1 MRCTNLSLYS
11 RRLPIRFDVYTQFFQ
26 LREMPFAITPDP
38 AYLYMSPRHQEALGH
53 LLYGTGQHGG
63 FVQLTGEVGTGKTT
77 IVRTLL
83 EQRLPD
89 VDVAMVH
96 NPRQSELEFVQSI
109 CDELQARYTAPIT
122 LKTLVDALN
131 AYLLKSHAEGRRT
144 VLIIDEAQ
152 NLRPEVLEQV
162 RLLTNLETSKE
173 KLLRIMLI
181 GQPELS
187 ELLARPDLRQLAQ
200 RITARFH
207 LTPLGAQ
214 ETAEYIN
221 HRLRVAG
228 AQQEIFTRAACEQ
241 VHRYSRGIPRL
252 INIICDRAL
261 LGAYSQGARKLTP
274 PMIRQAAK
282 EAIGELPTTFDP
294 RAPKRWA
301 SIEAICGVALVLCTL
316 AFLYTFLIQ
325 PRLEAPPASAQ
336 AAAVPLSAAAPQ
348 ATPAA
353 AAAPVVAAAVPQP
366 PQGFA
371 QLTRMP
377 QPLPEVMGRLIH
389 LWNPQLNLPRGAST
403 CEALAAERLECYR
416 SRGGWPDLGQLN
428 RPAILALKLPD
439 GSEQHFLLRELTT
452 THAGFDTQFG
462 IVQVPLDQLDEAWSG
477 DFLVL
482 WRRDITATPLQPG
495 DRSSAVPL
503 VWERLA
509 ELEGTPVPPEVNTY
523 FGPKLQQALKQFQA
537 ARGLPADGMLSL
549 RTLIAL
555 GDGQPGTPTLLGS
568 GR

>member
-1 MRCTNLSLYS
+1 M
-11 RRLPIRFDVYTQFFQ
+11 YTQFFH

-83 EQRLPD
+83 EQRLAD

-96 NPRQSELEFVQSI
+96 NPRQSEMEFVQSI
-109 CDELQARYTAPIT
+109 CDELHVGYQAPVT

-131 AYLLKSHAEGRRT
+131 AHLLKSHSEGRRT

-162 RLLTNLETSKE
+162 RLLTNLETTKD

-207 LTPLGAQ
+207 LTPLSAA
-214 ETAEYIN
+214 ESAEYIQ

-228 AQQEIFTRAACEQ
+228 AETEIFSPAACLQ
-241 VHRYSRGIPRL
+241 VHRYARGIPRL
-252 INIICDRAL
+252 INIVCDRAL
-261 LGAYSQGARKLTP
+261 LGAYSQGQRRINPDMIKHAAR
-274 PMIRQAAK
+274 

-294 RAPKRWA
+294 GAPRRWA
-301 SIEAICGVALVLCTL
+301 SIETIAAVALATCTL
-316 AFLYTFLIQ
+316 AFLYTFVIA
-325 PRLEAPPASAQ
+325 PRLHPQAAPAAVAATPGALPPPANTPAVGVSAAPPT
-336 AAAVPLSAAAPQ
+336 L
-348 ATPAA
+348 
-353 AAAPVVAAAVPQP
+353 PVSQMD
-366 PQGFA
+366 
-371 QLTRMP
+371 QLVRMP
-377 QPLPEVMGRLIH
+377 QPLPEVMSQLVRL
-389 LWNPQLNLPRGAST
+389 WDPQLRLPRGGNP
-403 CEALAAERLECYR
+403 CEALSQNRLECYR
-416 SRGGWPDLGQLN
+416 SNGSWSDLGQLN
-428 RPAILALKLPD
+428 RPVILALKFPQ
-439 GSEQHFLLRELTT
+439 GEQHVLLRELTT
-452 THAGFDTQFG
+452 THAGFDTPFG
-462 IVQVPLDQLDEAWSG
+462 VVRVALSELDGLWNG
-477 DFLVL
+477 DFLL
-482 WRRDITATPLQPG
+482 IWRRDTAETQLRAG
-495 DRSSAVPL
+495 DRSASVPL

-509 ELEGTPVPPEVNTY
+509 ELDGVAIPQEVNTY
-523 FGPKLQQALKQFQA
+523 FGRKLEDALRQFQQQ
-537 ARGLPADGMLSL
+537 RGLPVDGVLNT

-555 GDGQPGTPTLLGS
+555 GDGQPSTPTLLGS
-568 GR
+568 TR

>member
-1 MRCTNLSLYS
+1 
-11 RRLPIRFDVYTQFFQ
+11 
-26 LREMPFAITPDP
+26 
-38 AYLYMSPRHQEALGH
+38 MSPRHQEALGH

-83 EQRLPD
+83 EQRLAD

-96 NPRQSELEFVQSI
+96 NPRQSEMEFVQSI
-109 CDELQARYTAPIT
+109 CDELHVRYDAPVT

-131 AYLLKSHAEGRRT
+131 SHLLKSHAEGRRT

-162 RLLTNLETSKE
+162 RLLTNLETTKD

-207 LTPLGAQ
+207 LTPLSAA
-214 ETAEYIN
+214 ETTEYIQ

-228 AQQEIFTRAACEQ
+228 AETEIFSRSACQQ
-241 VHRYSRGIPRL
+241 VHRYARGIPRL

-261 LGAYSQGARKLTP
+261 LGAYSQGQRQITP
-274 PMIRQAAK
+274 EMIRNAAR

-294 RAPKRWA
+294 GAPKRWA
-301 SIEAICGVALVLCTL
+301 SIETVSALALAVCTL
-316 AFLYTFLIQ
+316 AFLYTFVIA
-325 PRLEAPPASAQ
+325 PRLQPPAA
-336 AAAVPLSAAAPQ
+336 ANAPVPAAVAAAPASGSPS
-348 ATPAA
+348 ATGA
-353 AAAPVVAAAVPQP
+353 AAAPPLGAMPAS
-366 PQGFA
+366 
-371 QLTRMP
+371 QLDQLLRRP
-377 QPLPEVMGRLIH
+377 QPLPEVMGRLVR
-389 LWNPQLNLPRGAST
+389 LWDPQLRLPRGGNP
-403 CEALAAERLECYR
+403 CEALSRDHLECYR
-416 SRGGWPDLGQLN
+416 SNGSWSDLGQIN
-428 RPAILALKLPD
+428 RPAILVLKLA
-439 GSEQHFLLRELTT
+439 GGEQHALLRELTT

-462 IVQVPLDQLDEAWSG
+462 VVKVALSELDKLWTG
-477 DFLVL
+477 DYLLL
-482 WRRDITATPLQPG
+482 WRRDTAESQLRPG
-495 DRSSAVPL
+495 DRSASVPL

-509 ELEGTPVPPEVNTY
+509 ELDGVAIPPEVKTY
-523 FGPKLQQALKQFQA
+523 FGRKLEDAIRQFQQQ
-537 ARGLPADGMLSL
+537 RGLPVDGMLGT

-555 GDGQPGTPTLLGS
+555 GDGQASTPTLLGAS
-568 GR
+568 R

>member
-1 MRCTNLSLYS
+1 
-11 RRLPIRFDVYTQFFQ
+11 
-26 LREMPFAITPDP
+26 MPFAITPDP

-53 LLYGTGQHGG
+53 LLYGTGQQGG

-83 EQRLPD
+83 EQKLPN

-109 CDELQARYTAPIT
+109 CDELQARYASPVT

-131 AYLLKSHAEGRRT
+131 AYLLKAHAEGRRT

-152 NLRPEVLEQV
+152 NLKPEVLEQV

-207 LTPLGAQ
+207 LTPLSGA
-214 ETAEYIN
+214 ETAEYIQ

-228 AQQEIFTRAACEQ
+228 AQEEIFSRTACAQ

-261 LGAYSQGARKLTP
+261 LGAYSQGLRKVSPALIRRAAR
-274 PMIRQAAK
+274 

-294 RAPKRWA
+294 SAPRRWA
-301 SIEAICGVALVLCTL
+301 TIETTAAVALSLCTL
-316 AFLYTFLIQ
+316 AFLYTFLIE
-325 PRLEAPPASAQ
+325 PRLRD
-336 AAAVPLSAAAPQ
+336 
-348 ATPAA
+348 A
-353 AAAPVVAAAVPQP
+353 AAAPAASAANAAAPAAAPTPALTPAAPAQD
-366 PQGFA
+366 GGLA
-371 QLTRMP
+371 QLARMP
-377 QPLPEVMGRLIH
+377 QPLSAQMTRLLR
-389 LWNPQLNLPRGAST
+389 LWSPRLALPRGSDNL
-403 CEALAAERLECYR
+403 CELLGRKQLECYR
-416 SRGGWPDLGQLN
+416 STGTWSDLGQIN
-428 RPAILALKLPD
+428 RPAILPLKLPEA
-439 GSEQHFLLRELTT
+439 GTQHVLLRELST
-452 THAGFDTQFG
+452 THAGFETNFG
-462 IVQVPLDQLDEAWSG
+462 IVRVPLATLDGLWNG
-477 DFLVL
+477 DYLLL
-482 WRRDITATPLQPG
+482 WRREIPESTLAPG
-495 DRSSAVPL
+495 ARSASVPWI
-503 VWERLA
+503 WERLA
-509 ELEGTPVPPEVNTY
+509 EQDNVAIPPEVKTY
-523 FGPKLQQALKQFQA
+523 FGRKLEDALRRYQSQ
-537 ARGLPADGMLSL
+537 RGLPATGAIDV

-555 GDGQPGTPTLLGS
+555 GDGQPGTPALLTGS
-568 GR
+568 GP

>member
-1 MRCTNLSLYS
+1 M
-11 RRLPIRFDVYTQFFQ
+11 YTQFFH

-83 EQRLPD
+83 DQRLAD

-96 NPRQSELEFVQSI
+96 NPRQSEMEFVQSI
-109 CDELQARYTAPIT
+109 CDELHVGYQAPVT

-131 AYLLKSHAEGRRT
+131 SHLLKSHAEGRRT

-162 RLLTNLETSKE
+162 RLLTNLETTKD

-207 LTPLGAQ
+207 LTPLSAA
-214 ETAEYIN
+214 ETTEYIQ

-228 AQQEIFTRAACEQ
+228 AETEIFTPAACQQ
-241 VHRYSRGIPRL
+241 VHRYARGIPRL
-252 INIICDRAL
+252 INIVCDRAL
-261 LGAYSQGARKLTP
+261 LGAYSQGQRRITP
-274 PMIRQAAK
+274 EMIRHAAR

-294 RAPKRWA
+294 GAPRRWA
-301 SIEAICGVALVLCTL
+301 SIETLSAVALAVCTL
-316 AFLYTFLIQ
+316 AFLYTFVIA
-325 PRLEAPPASAQ
+325 PRLQAEA
-336 AAAVPLSAAAPQ
+336 
-348 ATPAA
+348 PAA
-353 AAAPVVAAAVPQP
+353 AAPAPAVAPAGAPPAAPGAASPAAP
-366 PQGFA
+366 PALPASQME
-371 QLTRMP
+371 QLLRMP
-377 QPLPEVMGRLIH
+377 QPLPDLMGQLVRL
-389 LWNPQLNLPRGAST
+389 WGAQLRLPRGGNP
-403 CEALAAERLECYR
+403 CEALSRDRLECYR
-416 SRGGWPDLGQLN
+416 SNGSWSDLGQIN
-428 RPAILALKLPD
+428 RPAILVLKLPQ
-439 GSEQHFLLRELTT
+439 GEQHVLLRELTT
-452 THAGFDTQFG
+452 THAGFDTPFG
-462 IVQVPLDQLDEAWSG
+462 VVRVALSELDTLWSG
-477 DFLVL
+477 DFLLL
-482 WRRDITATPLQPG
+482 WRRDTAEAPLRPG
-495 DRSSAVPL
+495 DRSPAVPL

-509 ELEGTPVPPEVNTY
+509 ELDGIAIPPEVNTY
-523 FGPKLQQALKQFQA
+523 FGRKLEDALRQFQHQ
-537 ARGLPADGMLSL
+537 RGLPVDGVLNT

-555 GDGQPGTPTLLGS
+555 GDGQPSTPTLLGNP
-568 GR
+568 R

>member
-1 MRCTNLSLYS
+1 
-11 RRLPIRFDVYTQFFQ
+11 
-26 LREMPFAITPDP
+26 MPFTITPDP

-83 EQRLPD
+83 EQRLAD

-96 NPRQSELEFVQSI
+96 NPRQSEMEFVQSI
-109 CDELQARYTAPIT
+109 CDELHVRYESPVT

-131 AYLLKSHAEGRRT
+131 AHLLKSHAEGRRT

-162 RLLTNLETSKE
+162 RLLTNLETTKE

-207 LTPLGAQ
+207 LTPLGSA

-228 AQQEIFTRAACEQ
+228 AQQEIFTRAACDQ

-261 LGAYSQGARKLTP
+261 LGAYSQGQRRLTP

-294 RAPKRWA
+294 RAPRRWA
-301 SIEAICGVALVLCTL
+301 SIEAISGIALAACTL

-325 PRLEAPPASAQ
+325 PRLRTPPAPDQ
-336 AAAVPLSAAAPQ
+336 AAAATAPAPATATAATTLTAATAPQ
-348 ATPAA
+348 
-353 AAAPVVAAAVPQP
+353 
-366 PQGFA
+366 GLA
-371 QLTRMP
+371 QLTRAP
-377 QPLPEVMGRLIH
+377 QPLPEVMGRLIR
-389 LWNPQLNLPRGAST
+389 LWDAKLRIPRGANP
-403 CEALAAERLECYR
+403 CEALSRDRLECHR
-416 SRGGWPDLGQLN
+416 SNGSWSDLGQFN
-428 RPAILALKLPD
+428 RPAILVLQLP
-439 GSEQHFLLRELTT
+439 GGGEQHFLLRELTT
-452 THAGFDTQFG
+452 THAGFETQFG
-462 IVQVPLDQLDEAWSG
+462 IVRVPLGDLDEAWDG
-477 DFLVL
+477 DFLML
-482 WRRDITATPLQPG
+482 WRRDIAETHLEAG
-495 DRSSAVPL
+495 SHSASVPL

-509 ELEGTPVPPEVNTY
+509 EVEGTPIPPEVNTY
-523 FGPKLQQALKQFQA
+523 FGKKLQQALRQFQLQ
-537 ARGLPADGMLSL
+537 RGLPADGVLNL

-555 GDGQPGTPTLLGS
+555 GDGQAGTPTLLGNS
-568 GR
+568 R

>member
-1 MRCTNLSLYS
+1 M
-11 RRLPIRFDVYTQFFQ
+11 YTQFFQ

-83 EQRLPD
+83 EQRLAD

-96 NPRQSELEFVQSI
+96 NPRQSEMEFVQSI
-109 CDELQARYTAPIT
+109 CDELHVGYEAPVT

-131 AYLLKSHAEGRRT
+131 SHLLKSHAEGRRT

-162 RLLTNLETSKE
+162 RLLTNLETTKD

-207 LTPLGAQ
+207 LTPLSAA
-214 ETAEYIN
+214 ETTEYIQ

-228 AQQEIFTRAACEQ
+228 AETEIFSPAACQQ
-241 VHRYSRGIPRL
+241 VHRYARGIPRL
-252 INIICDRAL
+252 INIVCDRAL
-261 LGAYSQGARKLTP
+261 LGAYSQGQRRINPDMIKHAAR
-274 PMIRQAAK
+274 

-294 RAPKRWA
+294 GAPRRWA
-301 SIEAICGVALVLCTL
+301 SIETLSALALAACTL
-316 AFLYTFLIQ
+316 AFLYTFVIA
-325 PRLEAPPASAQ
+325 PRLQPAPAAGESTAPAVA
-336 AAAVPLSAAAPQ
+336 
-348 ATPAA
+348 ATPATA
-353 AAAPVVAAAVPQP
+353 RPAPAAAVPQRP
-366 PQGFA
+366 AMAPA
-371 QLTRMP
+371 STPASQLDQLLRMP
-377 QPLPEVMGRLIH
+377 QPLPDLMGQLVRL
-389 LWNPQLNLPRGAST
+389 WGAQLRLPRGGNP
-403 CEALAAERLECYR
+403 CEALSRDRLECYR
-416 SRGGWPDLGQLN
+416 SNGSWSDLGQMN
-428 RPAILALKLPD
+428 RAAILVLKLPQ
-439 GSEQHFLLRELTT
+439 GEQHVLLRELTT
-452 THAGFDTQFG
+452 THAGFDTPFG
-462 IVQVPLDQLDEAWSG
+462 TVRVALSELDTLWNG
-477 DFLVL
+477 DFLLL
-482 WRRDITATPLQPG
+482 WRRDTAPAPLRPG
-495 DRSSAVPL
+495 DRSAAVPL

-509 ELEGTPVPPEVNTY
+509 ELDGVAIPPEVNTY
-523 FGPKLQQALKQFQA
+523 FGRKLEDALRQFQQQ
-537 ARGLPADGMLSL
+537 RGLPADGVLNL

-555 GDGQPGTPTLLGS
+555 GDGQPSTPTLLGS
-568 GR
+568 TR

>member
-1 MRCTNLSLYS
+1 MYS
-11 RRLPIRFDVYTQFFQ
+11 QFFH

-83 EQRLPD
+83 EQRLAD

-96 NPRQSELEFVQSI
+96 NPRQSEMEFVQSI
-109 CDELQARYTAPIT
+109 CDELHVRYDTPVT

-131 AYLLKSHAEGRRT
+131 AHLLKTHAEGRRT
-144 VLIIDEAQ
+144 VVIIDEAQ

-207 LTPLGAQ
+207 LTPLGAA
-214 ETAEYIN
+214 ETTEYIN

-228 AQQEIFTRAACEQ
+228 AEDEIFSRAACQQ
-241 VHRYSRGIPRL
+241 VHRYARGIPRL

-261 LGAYSQGARKLTP
+261 LGAYSQGQRRITP
-274 PMIRQAAK
+274 QMIRVAAR

-294 RAPKRWA
+294 KAPKRWA
-301 SIEAICGVALVLCTL
+301 SIETVCAIALVVCTL
-316 AFLYTFLIQ
+316 AFLYTFVIE
-325 PRLEAPPASAQ
+325 PRLQPAEAN
-336 AAAVPLSAAAPQ
+336 AAARPAPAAVAPVVAPV

-353 AAAPVVAAAVPQP
+353 TTAGSLDP
-366 PQGFA
+366 
-371 QLTRMP
+371 LLRLP
-377 QPLPEVMGRLIH
+377 QPLSDVMARLIR
-389 LWNPQLNLPRGAST
+389 LWDPQLHIPRGGNL
-403 CEALAAERLECYR
+403 CEALSRERLECYR
-416 SRGGWPDLGQLN
+416 SRGSWSDLGQMN
-428 RPAILALKLPD
+428 RPAVLVLTLP
-439 GSEQHFLLRELTT
+439 GKGEQHVLLRELTT
-452 THAGFDTQFG
+452 THASFDTQFG
-462 IVQVPLDQLDEAWSG
+462 LVKVALGEIDKVWNG
-477 DFLVL
+477 DFLLL
-482 WRRDITATPLQPG
+482 WRRDTAETYLTPG
-495 DRSSAVPL
+495 SRSASVPL

-509 ELEGTPVPPEVNTY
+509 ELDGIAIPPEVNTY
-523 FGPKLQQALKQFQA
+523 YGRKLEQALRQFQTQ
-537 ARGLPADGMLSL
+537 RGLPVDGMVGI

-555 GDGQPGTPTLLGS
+555 GDGQAGTPTLLGG